1 MILQQLHA
9 DADAILKQTG
19 QAGAIPSMYVP
30 KLLRWVVEID
40 SEGRVPPRFTETVTT
55 NAKGKEIGIQR
66 LLPDTK
72 RTVGITPFLLADT
85 PAYAL
90 GWLSADDLKGKDE
103 ARERARA
110 AQKFAAFRA
119 LAADCARQTD
129 NPDVQAI
136 ADFLSAWNPQAPPV
150 PIPKEMTGAHT
161 VTFRVDYGPYPIDD
175 PAVRRFWAARGQSEG
190 RELAVDGMAMQC
202 LLTGAR
208 GLVEDIMPVAVKGIP
223 NGQPTGTHLVS
234 ANFAAAESYGLK
246 RAQTS
251 PICRDAGE
259 QFGKALNA
267 LLASERHR
275 VTVQNVAYVF
285 WAAEGTPALLAFAPQ
300 PDPKAVRHLFD
311 AVHKGVPWSDV
322 SNAAKFHVFGLS
334 ANAARAVVRSALET
348 TIGDIGRAQMEWF
361 QRLAIIGT
369 DGQPAE
375 PLGLKTLS
383 VAPYRAFKEIAP
395 GVEDALVQ
403 AALMGAKLPQS
414 LLATVVTRCRMDT
427 ERRVTAPR
435 AALLKYILTQDMAL
449 EVAEQMSEEI
459 TGEIPGGMNE
469 AAYHCGR
476 LFAELEDIQRQA
488 LPGLNATIGDKYFGS
503 ASASPASV
511 FGILLAGVQNH
522 LSSLRKSR
530 EGAWHGAQRR
540 LEEILAQ
547 IGDFPKTLPLREQAL
562 FSLGY
567 YHHRAAKRKDI
578 TARSEAK
585 KRAGQSTLEAGE
597 TEAADLQAIEGDTE

>member
-19 QAGAIPSMYVP
+19 QKGAIPSMYVP

-40 SEGRVPPRFTETVTT
+40 STGQVPPQFTETVTT
-55 NAKGKEIGIQR
+55 NAKGKEIGIEH

-72 RTVGITPFLLADT
+72 RTVGIVPLLLADT
-85 PAYAL
+85 PAYTL
-90 GWLSADDLKGKDE
+90 GLLFTDDLKGKDE
-103 ARERARA
+103 AKERARA

-119 LAADCARQTD
+119 LTTDCARQTQ
-129 NPDVQAI
+129 NPDVLVI
-136 ADFLSAWNPQAPPV
+136 AQFLDTWNPDAPGAQV
-150 PIPKEMTGAHT
+150 PPEMTGAHT
-161 VTFRVDYGPYPIDD
+161 VTFRVDNSPLYPVDD
-175 PAVRRFWAARGQSEG
+175 PAVRRFWAARGQAEATAG
-190 RELAVDGMAMQC
+190 DMAMQC

-208 GLVEDIMPVAVKGIP
+208 GPVEDIMPVAVKGIP

-251 PICRDAGE
+251 PISRDAGE
-259 QFGKALNA
+259 RFGKALNA

-275 VTVQNVAYVF
+275 VTVQNVVYVF
-285 WAAEGTPALLAFAPQ
+285 WAAAGTPVLLAFAPQ
-300 PDPKAVRHLFD
+300 PDPNAVRHLFD
-311 AVHKGVPWSDV
+311 AVHKGIEWSEVP
-322 SNAAKFHVFGLS
+322 NEAKFHIFGLS
-334 ANAARAVVRSALET
+334 ANAARAVVRSALDT
-348 TIGDIGRAQMEWF
+348 TIGDVGQAQRDWF
-361 QRLAIIGT
+361 ARLAIIGT
-369 DGQPAE
+369 DGQTGE

-383 VAPYRAFKEIAP
+383 VAPYRDFKEIAP

-403 AALMGAKLPQS
+403 AALMGGHLPQS
-414 LLATVVTRCRMDT
+414 LLSTVVTRCRMDA
-427 ERRVTAPR
+427 ERRVTYPR

-449 EVAEQMSEEI
+449 EVAQHMSEEI
-459 TGEIPGGMNE
+459 TGTLPGGLHE

-530 EGAWHGAQRR
+530 EGVWHGAQRR

-585 KRAGQSTLEAGE
+585 KRAGQLTLEPSDMMESAQEQAPERG
-597 TEAADLQAIEGDTE
+597 TE